1 MKQSRTGPSIPD
13 LRGLR
18 GLGLPGLGTA
28 EMSDIYYFENGNQE
42 H

>member
-18 GLGLPGLGTA
+18 GLGLPGPGTA
-28 EMSDIYYFENGNQE
+28 EMSDIHYYGNRNRE